1 MADNKDPSG
10 PLTPI
15 PTNSPEVT
23 EAFRILNDATNQDVP
38 KMTERMFVEHI
49 LPMLSAPAGTK
60 VDLSRWLDVA
70 GTPLRAIDVHDDNT
84 GELLFRVPPLMR
96 TLPTVFQS
104 EVNYGE
110 IVTNAQAKARIAP
123 AMGQHHLANELAKV
137 RTGAALL
144 DVETAKLWNRIRK
157 RYNLPLLTIVDRD
170 GSMTDTGTVDS
181 TPSDGQLSISD
192 EDEPLF

>member
-1 MADNKDPSG
+1 
-10 PLTPI
+10 
-15 PTNSPEVT
+15 
-23 EAFRILNDATNQDVP
+23 
-38 KMTERMFVEHI
+38 
-49 LPMLSAPAGTK
+49 
-60 VDLSRWLDVA
+60 
-70 GTPLRAIDVHDDNT
+70 
-84 GELLFRVPPLMR
+84 
-96 TLPTVFQS
+96 
-104 EVNYGE
+104 
-110 IVTNAQAKARIAP
+110 
-123 AMGQHHLANELAKV
+123 LAKV